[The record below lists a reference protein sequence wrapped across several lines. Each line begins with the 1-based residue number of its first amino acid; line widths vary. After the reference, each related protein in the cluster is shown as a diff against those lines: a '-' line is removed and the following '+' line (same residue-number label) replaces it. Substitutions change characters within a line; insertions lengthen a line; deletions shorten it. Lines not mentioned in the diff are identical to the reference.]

1 MRERNALVRVVL
13 GLGMIACGACSS
25 TQGSGGVSD
34 IATEET
40 VAESKAAIVARL
52 EPQSGHTVT
61 FYEIDGAGLFMV
73 ESSNGHEA
81 HWLSGKPQDAL
92 EVYRKLSPETA
103 IPEALQAAYERA
115 KKLVPDE
122 ASPSTTALEFPAGGG
137 RQAPEFVQNLRSQGD
152 VGVVQQATSS
162 SSASHFTGTHA
173 ACDAFGAAFS
183 ACRANWGGG
192 FWAQW
197 NGSTSATCNVDHY
210 AGNGITVQLTAG
222 STVIPFSQA
231 VNTFQTYSWGFVSGA
246 VSRRIDILNA
256 SGDSFHVGCQFF

>member
-1 MRERNALVRVVL
+1 MREQRALVRLVF
-13 GLGMIACGACSS
+13 GLSMIACGACSS
-25 TQGSGGVSD
+25 TQAPGGVSD
-34 IATEET
+34 IATDET
-40 VAESKAAIVARL
+40 VAESSAAIVARL
-52 EPQSGHTVT
+52 EPQRGHTVT

-73 ESSNGHEA
+73 ESSNGHDA

-103 IPEALQAAYERA
+103 IPEALQAAYDRA
-115 KKLVPDE
+115 KKVAAE
-122 ASPSTTALEFPAGGG
+122 ASPASAELEFPAGGG

-152 VGVVQQATSS
+152 VGVVQQASSS

-173 ACDAFGAAFS
+173 ACDAVGAAFA

-222 STVIPFSQA
+222 ATVIPFSQA
-231 VNTFQTYSWGFVSGA
+231 VNTFQTYSWGFVAGA